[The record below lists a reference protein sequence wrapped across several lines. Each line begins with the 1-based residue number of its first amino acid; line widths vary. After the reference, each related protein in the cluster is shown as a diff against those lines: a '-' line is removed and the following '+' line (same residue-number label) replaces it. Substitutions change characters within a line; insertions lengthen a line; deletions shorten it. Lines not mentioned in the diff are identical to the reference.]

1 MRTACSSKFGWVR
14 GGEHTLAHMAD
25 GLRSHLI
32 VAFLDLY
39 EIARLQV
46 AFSNLDR
53 DLRDPDSRCE
63 LMASSPGLERA
74 TVASAQT
81 LEHLAIAS
89 RPRLTFSFQPGT
101 HPEEDLILIT
111 NPAPSASA
119 RLLRRHKSAHAKIH
133 APCGCDCGLSGARA
147 RMVCDMI
154 GIDGIPR
161 TRLTA
166 VGRGTRAARD
176 PKRCQGTQGTITLQL
191 ELGVTTRSNGAG
203 AVWARRARS
212 SASRGI
218 TKARSPGGKVFE
230 LVLCRLQ
237 ALLAGVDCV
246 LSVLRWGY

>member
-1 MRTACSSKFGWVR
+1 MCVAANTRMT
-14 GGEHTLAHMAD
+14 AD

-218 TKARSPGGKVFE
+218 TKARSPGGRVFE
-230 LVLCRLQ
+230 LVLCRLR

>member
-1 MRTACSSKFGWVR
+1 MCVAANTRMT
-14 GGEHTLAHMAD
+14 AD

-119 RLLRRHKSAHAKIH
+119 RLSEAASSSMRCG
-133 APCGCDCGLSGARA
+133 APPAPQ
-147 RMVCDMI
+147 VTE
-154 GIDGIPR
+154 R
-161 TRLTA
+161 T
-166 VGRGTRAARD
+166 V
-176 PKRCQGTQGTITLQL
+176 KM
-191 ELGVTTRSNGAG
+191 E
-203 AVWARRARS
+203 
-212 SASRGI
+212 
-218 TKARSPGGKVFE
+218 
-230 LVLCRLQ
+230 
-237 ALLAGVDCV
+237 
-246 LSVLRWGY
+246 

>member
-1 MRTACSSKFGWVR
+1 MR
-14 GGEHTLAHMAD
+14 AH
-25 GLRSHLI
+25 GV
-32 VAFLDLY
+32 VARPR
-39 EIARLQV
+39 AR
-46 AFSNLDR
+46 
-53 DLRDPDSRCE
+53 DSRV
-63 LMASSPGLERA
+63 GTDTR
-74 TVASAQT
+74 
-81 LEHLAIAS
+81 HLAIAS

-101 HPEEDLILIT
+101 HPGDLILARIR
-111 NPAPSASA
+111 PSASA
-119 RLLRRHKSAHAKIH
+119 RLLRRHKRARQPH
-133 APCGCDCGLSGARA
+133 APCGCSAVSAAA

-218 TKARSPGGKVFE
+218 AKARSPGDRVFE
-230 LVLCRLQ
+230 LVLCRLR

>member
-1 MRTACSSKFGWVR
+1 MT
-14 GGEHTLAHMAD
+14 AD

-176 PKRCQGTQGTITLQL
+176 PKRCRETHGTITLQL
-191 ELGVTTRSNGAG
+191 ELGETRSNGAG
-203 AVWARRARS
+203 AVWPRRRN
-212 SASRGI
+212 ASKGI
-218 TKARSPGGKVFE
+218 TNATPGAKVYE
-230 LVLCRLQ
+230 LVLRWLRV
-237 ALLAGVDCV
+237 LLRDGV
-246 LSVLRWGY
+246 SVLRWGY